1 MTLECRSFPGKYI
14 RKSAYAC
21 KSVPIILSITAIGFV
36 VAVIK
41 SPYWCYKFKFLY
53 ALFGNAETGDWKDRL
68 GGWKR
73 HVIMLLPSIW
83 RVLKSETTAKNDSL
97 IYTSVDA
104 GIVARDGV
112 AGLYRGFVP
121 NALKSLPNSRFLGSS
136 NPIELRLS
144 YYWPCYLLPTRILPL
159 RFSILT
165 PKVLCFHVISFLY
178 LRFFLWSIKL
188 TTYDI
193 VKRLIAASEKEFQ
206 LITEENRIKHKN
218 TNKQWYWTSNSYCFS
233 RFSPW
238 KFWWN

>member
-1 MTLECRSFPGKYI
+1 M
-14 RKSAYAC
+14 
-21 KSVPIILSITAIGFV
+21 
-36 VAVIK
+36 
-41 SPYWCYKFKFLY
+41 
-53 ALFGNAETGDWKDRL
+53 FGNAETGDWKDRL

-144 YYWPCYLLPTRILPL
+144 YY
-159 RFSILT
+159 
-165 PKVLCFHVISFLY
+165 
-178 LRFFLWSIKL
+178 
-188 TTYDI
+188 
-193 VKRLIAASEKEFQ
+193 
-206 LITEENRIKHKN
+206 
-218 TNKQWYWTSNSYCFS
+218 
-233 RFSPW
+233 
-238 KFWWN
+238 